1 MTKISHVLD
10 YIDNLNKLQ
19 KLELAQQK
27 FSHDN
32 MAKLEITK

>member
-1 MTKISHVLD
+1 MLD

-19 KLELAQQK
+19 KLKIAQQT

-32 MAKLEITK
+32 IAKLEITK